1 MKEGLKNQM
10 EKYNIHQ
17 INISAPNLIVICI
30 DKADTEEI
38 EGRFYHC
45 YGNEPVSFVSI
56 VEFLTKAEKFFDLI
70 SFPQA
75 STRTRNFD
83 SKIRNDKI
91 YNNHRPKKVVE
102 QTEIIQR
109 RGEKATF
116 VVWVKFRQN
125 STWQGEMFWMEEGE
139 KKIFGNVLELTSEI
153 DKTLQKQKIN

>member
-1 MKEGLKNQM
+1 M
-10 EKYNIHQ
+10 EKHNIHQ

-83 SKIRNDKI
+83 SKIRNDKTI
-91 YNNHRPKKVVE
+91 
-102 QTEIIQR
+102 
-109 RGEKATF
+109 
-116 VVWVKFRQN
+116 
-125 STWQGEMFWMEEGE
+125 
-139 KKIFGNVLELTSEI
+139 LTSEELQYCENDGLVVYYYI
-153 DKTLQKQKIN
+153 IKQNSMINISKGNCRDKNIV